1 MRGRGRGGERRAS
14 SPAGPGG
21 AGRRGSARLGSARLG
36 QPSAPPRHAMER
48 SGAGREP
55 QPQPQPQPQPA
66 QGKPPS
72 PMGDSVP
79 PPTSLPPLPGDA
91 LQGERAPPQRD
102 RPVPP
107 AIVPS
112 GQPISPI
119 PPAITPSE
127 KSVSPIPAA
136 MTPSRQPIC
145 PPAVTPPS
153 ESSTPQRDQPVPP
166 AATPSGQPV
175 SPIPA
180 AVAPSAESVPPW
192 CDQSPPGPPPPTV
205 TEHPKEEASPHA
217 TSHPVPVHAA
227 AAPCPA
233 ETPPCGSKP
242 PAPTAG
248 EGAPSDAKSPPGGT
262 AGPSKDVP
270 PRSDRSTPAAA
281 SPAPAASPRPKQ
293 DAQKAQA
300 RHKQAKERREER
312 AKYLAA
318 KRVLWLEKEEKAR
331 LLREKQLEERRKR
344 LEEQRLKAE
353 KRRAVLEERQRQK
366 LEKNKERYEAA
377 IQRSAKKTWAE
388 IRQQRW
394 SWAGALH
401 HGSPAHKDGASR
413 CSVSAV
419 NLPKHVDSIINKR
432 LSKSSAT
439 LWNSPSRNRSLQ
451 LSPWE
456 SSIVDRLMTPTLS
469 FLARSRSAV
478 TLAGNGKE
486 QVPVCPRSASASPLS
501 PCHNHRL
508 QHRCWERRKGTTG
521 SPDVTP
527 RRRTE
532 SSPKKKEKKEKERE
546 NAKER
551 SALSR
556 ERSLKKRQ
564 SLPAA
569 QPRLLPA
576 ADSSPGPKNRPSSP
590 ATPKARPASPS
601 PALGSPHKPPLP
613 RSVHSSPKV
622 RARAR
627 EERGEQEGQAK
638 AREKKEE
645 ERGPAPPALPEPP
658 KIPAEP
664 TAAPAAPS
672 PVPATPP
679 GRPPAGTTDRE
690 EAARLLAEK
699 RRQARE
705 QREREERERRE
716 QEERERRLQ
725 EERAQQAA
733 EEQMRREALAR
744 QREEERRLQ
753 EELEAQE
760 KARAER
766 EETERLQRQREEA
779 EARAREEAERQRLER
794 EKHFQR
800 EEQERLERKKRLEE
814 IMKRTRKSDTA
825 DAKKKEDKKVV
836 NGKAAEQEDVPGRE
850 KRVGP
855 MPKEE
860 ELPETETPST
870 GTPGGPKGLVGEGLQ
885 PSSLAKE
892 VASPASLVNGV
903 QPSKHENGFSG
914 KEGSQELLELSHH
927 SSSPGSIIP
936 FGEKEPFLKQAV
948 VKPPQVTEVLCPGP
962 GRRHAALRAIVTVLC
977 IRTTFANNKSGQLP
991 SPRRVPGNRAAC
1003 GQAAVPRCS
1012 AGPGREGAAAHT
1024 QPQGPVSDRL
1034 FCGLAPLHGGGRN
1047 GGPGV
1052 REEARPTPGQAACA
1066 IAPAAISSSRSPAPP
1081 RRKPHP
1087 LRGARGGD
1095 GNDVKPHA
1103 GPAGSCSPPGVTAN
1117 ERSEGAGLRFPA
1129 GPADRQRAGAK
1140 RKCVRRRWRR
1150 LAAEEAAAER
1160 GPVSASLSVALPP
1173 PAPPGGRHVPG
1184 AAPRPPRARL
1194 KRGGGALPG
1203 PPGARPERGLV
1214 AGLGQALRRVPGS
1227 APGLSPEAPPSATSP
1242 GPVSGGSPPQS
1253 WACPRRLTP
1262 LSRPSP
1268 FLEIPVLL
1276 SGFRAPSPEIPP
1288 PLWAFVLSTDVSTLR
1303 RGHGRRLGSLRHGRR
1318 CLYSR
1323 GRRSGSGERGTLR
1336 GYQLVWATAVTP

>member
-1 MRGRGRGGERRAS
+1 MDLLLSALFGGNKAAPLRAVF
-14 SPAGPGG
+14 GG
-21 AGRRGSARLGSARLG
+21 TGQSQAHPLSDTFCSACVA
-36 QPSAPPRHAMER
+36 
-48 SGAGREP
+48 
-55 QPQPQPQPQPA
+55 
-66 QGKPPS
+66 GKPPS
-72 PMGDSVP
+72 PMGDST
-79 PPTSLPPLPGDA
+79 PTPTLSPHTPEDA
-91 LQGERAPPQRD
+91 LQGGHTSPQLD
-102 RPVPP
+102 QAVPP
-107 AIVPS
+107 AVVPS
-112 GQPISPI
+112 GQPVLPV
-119 PPAITPSE
+119 PPAITPSQ
-127 KSVSPIPAA
+127 KTTSPVPV
-136 MTPSRQPIC
+136 TPSRQPIC
-145 PPAVTPPS
+145 PPAMTPPP
-153 ESSTPQRDQPVPP
+153 ESSTPQHDRPVPP
-166 AATPSGQPV
+166 AMTPSGQPV
-175 SPIPA
+175 SPNAA
-180 AVAPSAESVPPW
+180 AVAPSAENVPPW
-192 CDQSPPGPPPPTV
+192 DKSSPGLPQPPV
-205 TEHPKEEASPHA
+205 TKQPKEEALPHA
-217 TSHPVPVHAA
+217 SSQPGPVHTAA

-233 ETPPCGSKP
+233 ETLPCGSK
-242 PAPTAG
+242 APTPAG
-248 EGAPSDAKSPPGGT
+248 SEGAPSDAKSPPGGT
-262 AGPSKDVP
+262 SGPSKDVTL
-270 PRSDRSTPAAA
+270 RSDRPSPAAA
-281 SPAPAASPRPKQ
+281 SPASATSSKPKQ

-486 QVPVCPRSASASPLS
+486 QVPVCPRSASVSPLS

-508 QHRCWERRKGTTG
+508 QHRCWERRKGAAA

-564 SLPAA
+564 PLPGA
-569 QPRLLPA
+569 QPRLPPA

-613 RSVHSSPKV
+613 RSTHSSPKV

-627 EERGEQEGQAK
+627 EERGEQEGQVK

-645 ERGPAPPALPEPP
+645 ARSPAPPALPEPP
-658 KIPAEP
+658 KVSTEPPKVPTEPA
-664 TAAPAAPS
+664 AAPLAPAVPS

-679 GRPPAGTTDRE
+679 TRPSAGTTDRE

-725 EERAQQAA
+725 EERAQEAA
-733 EEQMRREALAR
+733 EEQSRREALAR
-744 QREEERRLQ
+744 QRDEERRLQ
-753 EELEAQE
+753 EEREARERAQ
-760 KARAER
+760 AER

-814 IMKRTRKSDTA
+814 IMKRTRKSDAA

-836 NGKAAEQEDVPGRE
+836 NGKAAEPEDVSGCE
-850 KRVGP
+850 KRAGP

-860 ELPETETPST
+860 ELPETQTPST

-885 PSSLAKE
+885 PSSPAKE

-914 KEGSQELLELSHH
+914 TEGSQELLELSHH
-927 SSSPGSIIP
+927 SSTPASIIP
-936 FGEKEPFLKQAV
+936 FGDKEPFLKQAV
-948 VKPPQVTEVLCPGP
+948 VKPPQVTEVL
-962 GRRHAALRAIVTVLC
+962 
-977 IRTTFANNKSGQLP
+977 
-991 SPRRVPGNRAAC
+991 
-1003 GQAAVPRCS
+1003 
-1012 AGPGREGAAAHT
+1012 
-1024 QPQGPVSDRL
+1024 
-1034 FCGLAPLHGGGRN
+1034 
-1047 GGPGV
+1047 
-1052 REEARPTPGQAACA
+1052 
-1066 IAPAAISSSRSPAPP
+1066 
-1081 RRKPHP
+1081 
-1087 LRGARGGD
+1087 
-1095 GNDVKPHA
+1095 
-1103 GPAGSCSPPGVTAN
+1103 
-1117 ERSEGAGLRFPA
+1117 
-1129 GPADRQRAGAK
+1129 
-1140 RKCVRRRWRR
+1140 
-1150 LAAEEAAAER
+1150 
-1160 GPVSASLSVALPP
+1160 
-1173 PAPPGGRHVPG
+1173 
-1184 AAPRPPRARL
+1184 
-1194 KRGGGALPG
+1194 
-1203 PPGARPERGLV
+1203 
-1214 AGLGQALRRVPGS
+1214 
-1227 APGLSPEAPPSATSP
+1227 
-1242 GPVSGGSPPQS
+1242 
-1253 WACPRRLTP
+1253 
-1262 LSRPSP
+1262 
-1268 FLEIPVLL
+1268 
-1276 SGFRAPSPEIPP
+1276 
-1288 PLWAFVLSTDVSTLR
+1288 
-1303 RGHGRRLGSLRHGRR
+1303 
-1318 CLYSR
+1318 
-1323 GRRSGSGERGTLR
+1323 
-1336 GYQLVWATAVTP
+1336 